1 MSAEDNRWFEDSPS
15 DAESIKSETL
25 SQLPELEPVTPSTAS
40 STENTVPSG
49 SDISSN
55 TDTPATSSSS
65 NVSQPLFDNSIPLAM
80 AGISKRVAPQRPL
93 GKEETISTFESW
105 RGNLI
110 YILNSDEHFSP
121 FLAIKFPK

>member
-1 MSAEDNRWFEDSPS
+1 MSAEDSRWFEDSPS

-25 SQLPELEPVTPSTAS
+25 SQLPELEPVTSSTAS
-40 STENTVPSG
+40 DTSTT
-49 SDISSN
+49 ISSN

-65 NVSQPLFDNSIPLAM
+65 NVSQPLFNKSIPLAM
-80 AGISKRVAPQRPL
+80 AGISKRVALQRPL

-110 YILNSDEHFSP
+110 YILNSDEHFP
-121 FLAIKFPK
+121 HFWTLTKFGIRK